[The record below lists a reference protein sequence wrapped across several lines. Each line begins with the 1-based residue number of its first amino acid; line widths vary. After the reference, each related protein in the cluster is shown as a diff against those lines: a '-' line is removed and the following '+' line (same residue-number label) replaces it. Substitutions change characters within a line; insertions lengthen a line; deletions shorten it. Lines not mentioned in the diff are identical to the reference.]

1 MKDELIKMGFE
12 YDRSSVPDPI
22 NFPFCTRYLKDPYVV
37 QESEE
42 GWLVRKE
49 NPQRH
54 YPIIFEKLNYTELL
68 LELNKL
74 LQPPIKEFLKSYG
87 FTHHVPEGIN
97 CVGEYWFNGKYDL
110 KKDVQGDWNIHIR
123 INPYT
128 TRIFRDELS
137 EEQLRQWVTYTIKKS
152 VTRIEIPN
160 RTETEINLE
169 QLKISKLNLNL

>member
-22 NFPFCTRYLKDPYVV
+22 NFPFCTRYLKDPYIV

-74 LQPPIKEFLKSYG
+74 LQPPIKEFLESYG
-87 FTHHVPEGIN
+87 F
-97 CVGEYWFNGKYDL
+97 KYS
-110 KKDVQGDWNIHIR
+110 GDQPIYRAGTPAELGDFTKGHIR
-123 INPYT
+123 LKSSRPYWYIHKDI
-128 TRIFRDELS
+128 RIGESILFRQELT
-137 EEQLRQWVTYTIKKS
+137 EVELRNWVKRNIFKPEVQK
-152 VTRIEIPN
+152 IEID
-160 RTETEINLE
+160 LE